1 MNEWLVA
8 GLVWSR
14 HLVVHSVVSL
24 CIFCVK
30 NDDVKNKMYM
40 DVSVREVRSVSIL
53 TFGIL
58 GRLGLVPY
66 GEVNISVE
74 TMRNVCVRHSMRCAG
89 THVDLIVVEAVPEV
103 LDEGVLRQR
112 LQENHVAD
120 PDHVV

>member
-14 HLVVHSVVSL
+14 HLVVHSAVSL

-30 NDDVKNKMYM
+30 NDVKNKIYM
-40 DVSVREVRSVSIL
+40 DVSVREGRSVSIL

-58 GRLGLVPY
+58 GRLGPVPD

-74 TMRNVCVRHSMRCAG
+74 TMRNVCGAQG
-89 THVDLIVVEAVPEV
+89 LT
-103 LDEGVLRQR
+103 
-112 LQENHVAD
+112 
-120 PDHVV
+120 